1 MDMAAYTKTGFS
13 FYAIDTDRYQ
23 DRKIKRLKKSF
34 GCNGIAVYD
43 YLLCEVYRD
52 KGCYMEFDTNILFD
66 VAEYFDID
74 EKTVADIVEHCGD
87 IGLFNKKMLE
97 KGVITSASIQRRYME
112 MCSKSR
118 RKSLAIPEDYL
129 LIDQTGRERE
139 ESVPTIDIPVQ
150 PVLGEDVPIFSVQP
164 VTLDDEI
171 NQLVDEDYWLDQLQ
185 VLHNIDKGKLKLLL
199 GKEFRSQCIADGK
212 EMGHANIRD
221 AKSHFHSWLRMYKER
236 GNNDRQ
242 GYKDKRRGSEVTA
255 TSSKDFE
262 GVF

>member
-13 FYAIDTDRYQ
+13 FYSVDTDRYQ
-23 DRKIKRLKKSF
+23 DRKIKRLKKAF

-52 KGCYMEFDTNILFD
+52 KGCYLEFDTNILFD

-74 EKTVADIVEHCGD
+74 EKIVANIIEHCGD
-87 IGLFNKKMLE
+87 VGLFNKALLE
-97 KGVITSASIQRRYME
+97 KGVITSSSIQLRYME

-118 RKSLAIPEDYL
+118 RKGFAIPKDYL
-129 LIDQTGRERE
+129 LVDTDDNASAPRETAMQQPFHE
-139 ESVPTIDIPVQ
+139 EN
-150 PVLGEDVPIFSVQP
+150 PILSVQP
-164 VTLDDEI
+164 VTLDEEI
-171 NQLVDEDYWLDQLQ
+171 SQLMNEEYWLDQLQ
-185 VLHNIDKGKLKLLL
+185 VLHDMDKGKLKLLL
-199 GKEFRSQCIADGK
+199 GKEFKSQCIADGK
-212 EMGHANIRD
+212 EMGHANIKD
-221 AKSHFHSWLRMYKER
+221 AKSHFNSWLRFYKER

>member
-1 MDMAAYTKTGFS
+1 MAAYTKTGFS

-74 EKTVADIVEHCGD
+74 EKTVADIVVHCGD
-87 IGLFNKKMLE
+87 VGLFNKTLLE

-139 ESVPTIDIPVQ
+139 ESAPIIEMPMQQ
-150 PVLGEDVPIFSVQP
+150 PVILDVKP
-164 VTLDDEI
+164 VTLDEEI
-171 NQLVDEDYWLDQLQ
+171 SQLMNEEYWLDQLQ
-185 VLHNIDKGKLKLLL
+185 VLHDMDKGKLKLLL
-199 GKEFRSQCIADGK
+199 GKEFKSQCIADGK
-212 EMGHANIRD
+212 EMGHANIKD
-221 AKSHFHSWLRMYKER
+221 AKSHFNSWLRFYKER

>member
-1 MDMAAYTKTGFS
+1 MAAYTKTGFS

-74 EKTVADIVEHCGD
+74 EKTVADILEHCGD

-129 LIDQTGRERE
+129 LIDQTDRERE
-139 ESVPTIDIPVQ
+139 ESVPIIEMPMQQ
-150 PVLGEDVPIFSVQP
+150 PVILDVKP
-164 VTLDDEI
+164 VTLDEEI
-171 NQLVDEDYWLDQLQ
+171 SQLMNEEYWLDQLQ
-185 VLHNIDKGKLKLLL
+185 VLHDMDKGKLKLLL
-199 GKEFRSQCIADGK
+199 GKEFKSQCIADGK
-212 EMGHANIRD
+212 EMGHANIKD
-221 AKSHFHSWLRMYKER
+221 AKSHFNSWLRFYKER

-255 TSSKDFE
+255 NSSKDFE